1 MNGAS
6 GIFQTIIQDLTFV
19 SFRAPDAEEKES
31 RARKLLPEI
40 MAENSPNLAR
50 DINLQIQE
58 AKQISNGINS
68 KIFTTRNITIKPPK
82 TRDKEKNLE
91 SSKRNIPSL

>member
-1 MNGAS
+1 M
-6 GIFQTIIQDLTFV
+6 
-19 SFRAPDAEEKES
+19 
-31 RARKLLPEI
+31 
-40 MAENSPNLAR
+40 MAEKSPHLAKTY
-50 DINLQIQE
+50 LQIQE